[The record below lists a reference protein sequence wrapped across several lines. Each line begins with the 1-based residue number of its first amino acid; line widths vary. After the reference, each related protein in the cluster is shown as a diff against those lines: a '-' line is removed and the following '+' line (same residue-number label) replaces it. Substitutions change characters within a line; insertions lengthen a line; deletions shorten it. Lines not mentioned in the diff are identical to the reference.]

1 MKNLTLENIAKAC
14 GGKLFLVNGDDAEKE
29 ASNIIIDSRKCEEDC
44 VFIATKGERVDGHTF
59 IKQVL
64 EKGALA
70 AICENVPDDIC
81 GNYIQ
86 VEDSFKALKDIAEFY
101 RMQLDV
107 KIVGIAGSVGKT
119 STKEMVASVLKEK
132 YSVQKTK
139 GNFNNEVGVPLTI
152 FSINE
157 SHDVAVVE
165 MGISDFNEMSRL
177 SKIVKPDIC
186 VLTNIGPCHLENLKD
201 LDGVLKAKSEI
212 FESMNKR
219 GFAVLNGDDE
229 KLRTIK
235 RVNDKTP
242 IYYGLDDKNDIY
254 AKDIESKSMLFTTC
268 KICTTDSCFDV
279 CIPLPGKHHVLNALA
294 AAKVGLLLNMS
305 EDEIKAGIES
315 VKSTEGRSNIIE
327 TNKHYVIDDCYN
339 ANPKSMKAALDL
351 LKLAEGKKIA
361 ILGDMFELGENEEE
375 LHAKV
380 GEYVSIADPEL
391 LICIGNLSS
400 NIYEKANICG
410 KKYYF
415 ETLDEVLCKI
425 CELTD
430 SIIAD
435 NNENGVKPTVLV
447 KASHGMH
454 FEKIVEK
461 LKLN

>member
-1 MKNLTLENIAKAC
+1 
-14 GGKLFLVNGDDAEKE
+14 
-29 ASNIIIDSRKCEEDC
+29 
-44 VFIATKGERVDGHTF
+44 
-59 IKQVL
+59 
-64 EKGALA
+64 
-70 AICENVPDDIC
+70 
-81 GNYIQ
+81 
-86 VEDSFKALKDIAEFY
+86 
-101 RMQLDV
+101 
-107 KIVGIAGSVGKT
+107 
-119 STKEMVASVLKEK
+119 
-132 YSVQKTK
+132 
-139 GNFNNEVGVPLTI
+139 
-152 FSINE
+152 
-157 SHDVAVVE
+157 VE

-186 VLTNIGPCHLENLKD
+186 VITNIGPCHLENLKD

-380 GEYVSIADPEL
+380 GEYVSIVDPEL

-415 ETLDEVLCKI
+415 ETLDEALCKI

-430 SIIAD
+430 SVIAD
-435 NNENGVKPTVLV
+435 NNENRVKPTVLV

>member
-186 VLTNIGPCHLENLKD
+186 VLTNIHLENLKD

-380 GEYVSIADPEL
+380 GEYVSIVDPEL

-430 SIIAD
+430 SLIAD